1 MSQKDLINLSKLK
14 ISVRIKNQIGQKYEK
29 KWEKIFIKYKMNRIL
44 VFQLYNKDQRN
55 NRKKYNPK

>member
-1 MSQKDLINLSKLK
+1 MSQKDLINLLKLK
-14 ISVRIKNQIGQKYEK
+14 ISVQIGQKYEK
-29 KWEKIFIKYKMNRIL
+29 KWEKIFLKYKMNRIL